1 MNITNNSHLED
12 FEVFDQRDA
21 LNVVAY
27 GLMSLGKCPLS
38 FLSYGGCMVVIGC
51 N

>member
-21 LNVVAY
+21 INVVAY

-38 FLSYGGCMVVIGC
+38 FRSYGA
-51 N
+51 